1 MASSS
6 ASLPVKNGPENKF
19 QFAEM
24 NLRHTGNAERTLALV
39 KRAVRMGYDSVVIN
53 VDVGDLMSDRCLE
66 VSLGE
71 MGIKSSGTG
80 RGRKVRERSDH
91 PTAPVDRIYP
101 SEDGSLA
108 RFCLDLIA
116 VTALDRRYLQG
127 VSEKKDRPDRGTGA
141 CLETAERSH
150 FKLTR
155 RERPVGPR
163 FPDMPPPPCLAG
175 PFLSETPCICAST
188 TKPCGRLLRSVQKED
203 DEPPRKKKKGGKGKF
218 KQQADEIP
226 EPFFVDP
233 SKLDLTALEMAGKRF
248 RQYSRLTITLTDQAI
263 FHMLTHHET
272 VRQYDIL
279 AVRIDD
285 EQILSTLTRKGDF
298 VDIIVYDPTL
308 VKVPW
313 LTKGRLIM
321 SCVETGISFE
331 IGFAGALRDSS
342 LRRQAFQHGRLL
354 MNMTRGG
361 KGVVLGSG
369 AEDVISI
376 RAPYDVANMSI
387 LFGAKPTDGR
397 KFVAARGIQGDS
409 KKVWPDRPVK
419 PLQQVAH

>member
-66 VSLGE
+66 
-71 MGIKSSGTG
+71 
-80 RGRKVRERSDH
+80 
-91 PTAPVDRIYP
+91 
-101 SEDGSLA
+101 
-108 RFCLDLIA
+108 
-116 VTALDRRYLQG
+116 
-127 VSEKKDRPDRGTGA
+127 
-141 CLETAERSH
+141 
-150 FKLTR
+150 
-155 RERPVGPR
+155 
-163 FPDMPPPPCLAG
+163 
-175 PFLSETPCICAST
+175 
-188 TKPCGRLLRSVQKED
+188 VQKED